1 MPPKDGSQLAVILPL
16 SVVVDGRNQLRE
28 IYDGD
33 QQTQTTSSETMPKFR
48 CDTYYQSFSSL
59 EFVVDENFVS

>member
-1 MPPKDGSQLAVILPL
+1 MPPKDASQLAVILPP

-33 QQTQTTSSETMPKFR
+33 QQAQTTSSETMPKFSG
-48 CDTYYQSFSSL
+48 DTYYQSFSSL

>member
-28 IYDGD
+28 IYDSD
-33 QQTQTTSSETMPKFR
+33 QQTQTTSSKTMPKFSG
-48 CDTYYQSFSSL
+48 DIYYQSFFSL
-59 EFVVDENFVS
+59 EFVVDENFTS